1 MTAKDYQHHRFR
13 APGTSE
19 TSEFSPDHPAPRL
32 VTPNNVSS
40 SRTMENESD
49 SIGDGFVPRKIEI
62 EKTEEIASSTTTP
75 PVVVEPD
82 YVHKPT
88 QNGTQSVHSPLKP
101 SGPQRYSLSKG
112 TGTDL
117 KYDDEGLSKK
127 FKEAHSMALLKSKE
141 TSKTREKKKSS
152 RRKHDPSSYKIFL
165 LLLQPESK
173 IFELIQLIYLP
184 NDTTVGNIISMIP
197 ENATEQALGNQE
209 YIGLCRPKTQE
220 EIVDKELLASETS
233 SGVEVESAKITL
245 GEILV
250 AIPMGHTGP
259 DVAALSKQILSNP
272 KIVKLLKRADP
283 LAPKKRRSRKGRS
296 HRSTTRS
303 TSREKVH
310 VLEKH
315 DEAEEIKLEESEQMM
330 NKAMEHAAAEAAAAN
345 AQVSAGD
352 DDSFVPKITRQ
363 DSIGSDGQSLGSSL
377 QESVDESYSSWSKS
391 FDASF
396 SVQSSIC
403 SGISRRAVRRRD
415 RQAKRTRII
424 KRSGVVA
431 FGAMVVLYM
440 MDPRGYSGNHVQE
453 LTEAPMGFTGLFQ
466 VLFLLVALFKIERF
480 IRSTTEENYS
490 SESKC
495 PFLKAADTAM
505 QQFKGKYAKKLK
517 KSRSARDD
525 DSLLSNRQQSYSLK
539 AAAFQD
545 LDDGDA
551 SGSL

>member
-19 TSEFSPDHPAPRL
+19 VSPDSSAPRL
-32 VTPNNVSS
+32 VTPTNVSS
-40 SRTMENESD
+40 SHTMENKSD
-49 SIGDGFVPRKIEI
+49 TAGDISFVPRKIEI
-62 EKTEEIASSTTTP
+62 EKTKEIASSTTP

-88 QNGTQSVHSPLKP
+88 QNGTQSAHSPMKP

-112 TGTDL
+112 TEL

-141 TSKTREKKKSS
+141 PSKTREKKKSS
-152 RRKHDPSSYKIFL
+152 RRKYDPNSYKIFL

-197 ENATEQALGNQE
+197 ANATEQALGIQE

-233 SGVEVESAKITL
+233 YGVESAKITL

-250 AIPMGHTGP
+250 AIPKGHTGP

-315 DEAEEIKLEESEQMM
+315 DEAEEIKQEESEQMM

-363 DSIGSDGQSLGSSL
+363 DSIGSDGQSLGSSI

-440 MDPRGYSGNHVQE
+440 MDPKGYSGNHVQE
-453 LTEAPMGFTGLFQ
+453 LTEAPMGLTGLFQ

-505 QQFKGKYAKKLK
+505 QRFKGQYAKKLK
-517 KSRSARDD
+517 KSGSGRDD
-525 DSLLSNRQQSYSLK
+525 DSLLSNRLRSYSLK

-545 LDDGDA
+545 LDDGNA
-551 SGSL
+551 TGSL